1 MASGNGA
8 DWAARLKASLDAAA
22 TPAPAAADASAS
34 QPESQAPG
42 ATQGAEPDGK
52 PAEPAPE
59 PSRTE
64 PEDPRDRALLA
75 TLRTP
80 TASGLLGSLASPP
93 PPAPE
98 NSAGPQRPSLLDSLP
113 NPEAAQP
120 QAAPAA
126 APPPPAFTLLDVP
139 AAPPPSS
146 PRPAGKAPPA
156 FTLLDISALR
166 AAESA
171 TPRGENRPAPPSSS
185 PLLDALRPQ
194 GAEGGSPV
202 VDALMRGQ
210 QAATPAP
217 VEVPAASP
225 LLDALRSA
233 SPAQAEA
240 EPAAAPEPPRPA
252 EAPLPADEPRMPK
265 PLPDRE
271 VRAVFQLLVGRPPGE
286 AEFAGLG
293 GFTAR
298 MALRAFVMAGPA
310 FREEVLA
317 PAIAAAGPFRTAALA
332 GDLAVL
338 DTLRAGAK
346 AEAGVAVDWFG
357 LRTPLAIAPELAPHA
372 GAVLPRPDLDDPRAP
387 GEEWIGLAG
396 SVAGATGTWR
406 ALAVG
411 AGRGDLLLAGAVA
424 ARRRGLTLDLHAS
437 EAHPRGFA
445 DLLRH
450 AEANGIDPGAG
461 RFQQAVVGTDP
472 AAPPPR
478 GAAVQEWLAA
488 ATAWDWVR
496 IAVPRAIVPLLRLSM
511 PLLTEKVRVLS
522 LVTSSRSEE
531 AAAIRHLGR
540 GGWRLVAELP
550 VTLRRRKPE
559 AAERTGVQVWRGP
572 LV

>member
-1 MASGNGA
+1 MASGEGA
-8 DWAARLKASLDAAA
+8 DWAARLRASLGAAASSQPAGDEPGVPPEAPPAESPRNATDAALPEELPGQ
-22 TPAPAAADASAS
+22 PA
-34 QPESQAPG
+34 QEAPG
-42 ATQGAEPDGK
+42 GLLDALRS
-52 PAEPAPE
+52 PA
-59 PSRTE
+59 
-64 PEDPRDRALLA
+64 
-75 TLRTP
+75 
-80 TASGLLGSLASPP
+80 ASGLLANLAPAASPAGP
-93 PPAPE
+93 EPE
-98 NSAGPQRPSLLDSLP
+98 NKPDPPRPSLLDALP
-113 NPEAAQP
+113 QPDAAPQP
-120 QAAPAA
+120 APAA
-126 APPPPAFTLLDVP
+126 LAPPPAFTLLDMP
-139 AAPPPSS
+139 APPP
-146 PRPAGKAPPA
+146 PTPLRPAAAAPD
-156 FTLLDISALR
+156 FSLLDISALR

-171 TPRGENRPAPPSSS
+171 ATPAEPRPAPSSS
-185 PLLDALRPQ
+185 PLLDALRPP
-194 GAEGGSPV
+194 GAEGGPAV
-202 VDALMRGQ
+202 PHAPMGGQ
-210 QAATPAP
+210 QGAAPAP
-217 VEVPAASP
+217 VEGRAPSP

-233 SPAQAEA
+233 TPPAAEA
-240 EPAAAPEPPRPA
+240 APPAAPRAPRPVDL
-252 EAPLPADEPRMPK
+252 PLPTADPAPRMPK
-265 PLPDRE
+265 PLPERE
-271 VRAVFQLLVGRPPGE
+271 VRAVFQLLVGRPPTE

-317 PAIAAAGPFRTAALA
+317 PAVAAAGPFRTAALA
-332 GDLAVL
+332 GDLTVL
-338 DTLRAGAK
+338 DTLRASTEG
-346 AEAGVAVDWFG
+346 EAGVVMDWFG
-357 LRTPLAIAPELAPHA
+357 LRTPLTIAPDLAGHA

-387 GEEWIGLAG
+387 VEEWIGLAG

-424 ARRRGLTLDLHAS
+424 ARRRGLALDLHAS

-450 AEANGIDPGAG
+450 AEANGIDPSAG

-496 IAVPRAIVPLLRLSM
+496 IAAPRAVVPLLRLSV

-522 LVTSSRSEE
+522 LVTQSRGEE
-531 AAAIRHLGR
+531 AAAIRQLGR
-540 GGWRLVAELP
+540 NGWRLVAELP
-550 VTLRRRKPE
+550 VTLRRRRPE